1 MRKNYFSSQKF
12 TNSKVMFYC
21 FKSDKATINQLK
33 EKLNENE
40 LILKRLRK
48 NESDIL
54 NERNSQKKKNDIF

>member
-1 MRKNYFSSQKF
+1 MN
-12 TNSKVMFYC
+12 C

>member
-1 MRKNYFSSQKF
+1 MN
-12 TNSKVMFYC
+12 C

-54 NERNSQKKKNDIF
+54 NERNSQKKKNDIFQNFKKIYKI